1 MLEPFPL
8 RKRSSVLTLLVFS
21 FFEAEGFQDRG
32 NMKLWKSAVFV
43 VLFTLLVRG
52 AWSQDQPQP
61 RSNSKS
67 VDNLGLQVEHQN
79 HDQSQTAPAQTPAGE
94 GARPAQDT
102 TVSPKEAKKLF
113 RSADEILQFATKH
126 TA

>member
-8 RKRSSVLTLLVFS
+8 RKRSSVLTLSVFS

-32 NMKLWKSAVFV
+32 NMKLWKSAKFV

-52 AWSQDQPQP
+52 ARSQDQPQP

-67 VDNLGLQVEHQN
+67 VGNLGLQFEEQN
-79 HDQSQTAPAQTPAGE
+79 HDQSQTTPAQTPAAE
-94 GARPAQDT
+94 SARSTQAT
-102 TVSPKEAKKLF
+102 TVSPKDAKELF
-113 RSADEILQFATKH
+113 RT
-126 TA
+126 